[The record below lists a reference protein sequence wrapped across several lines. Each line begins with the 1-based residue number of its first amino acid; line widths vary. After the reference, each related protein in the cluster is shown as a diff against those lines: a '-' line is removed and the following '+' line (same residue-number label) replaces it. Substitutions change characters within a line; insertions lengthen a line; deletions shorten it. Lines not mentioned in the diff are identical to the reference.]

1 MPEGCLLMSAAERE
15 RSHLVRRS
23 IEKSLSQ
30 REAAERL
37 GVGVRQFKRLVRAW
51 KRRGDGRPIG

>member
-37 GVGVRQFKRLVRAW
+37 GCGGSAVQTPGPCLEAA
-51 KRRGDGRPIG
+51 G